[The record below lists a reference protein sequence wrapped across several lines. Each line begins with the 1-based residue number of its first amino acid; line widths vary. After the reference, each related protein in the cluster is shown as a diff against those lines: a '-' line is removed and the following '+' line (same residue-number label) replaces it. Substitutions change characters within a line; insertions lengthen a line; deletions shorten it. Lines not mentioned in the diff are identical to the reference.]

1 MAQKY
6 KVFLEEKVIYFT
18 NIELIGINNIRNTR
32 VNDYQS
38 LFNEIELENQFLS
51 NNPQRDLF
59 NFFQNFKFIEAAG
72 GIVQHE
78 NEFLFIQ
85 RNGFWDIPKGKMEKN
100 ESPEMSA
107 IREIQEECGLTGDLE
122 IQKKL
127 IDTYHTYKFKNK
139 SVLKKTHWYL
149 LDYMGDLATRPQ
161 LEEGITEVVWFN
173 KSQFGQ
179 IKACTYA
186 SIHSVLLSLNDDNLD

>member
-51 NNPQRDLF
+51 NNPLQDML
-59 NFFQNFKFIEAAG
+59 NFFHNFKFVEAAG

-161 LEEGITEVVWFN
+161 LEEGISEVVWGSKDEFSMIKLN
-173 KSQFGQ
+173 TYSSIIDVLHEFEKS
-179 IKACTYA
+179 
-186 SIHSVLLSLNDDNLD
+186 